1 MKKHPDNIVFDYK
14 SQTYNANVTNFPTS
28 IGAPKFDVLEID
40 MSSSVEAKNYF
51 SSKFKEIKLEYERLI
66 DCYNWT
72 KIIYDSEYSFQPIT
86 GHNYHLY
93 KRNDNTFFLSIIE
106 PDQWRKKYIG
116 TFCLL
121 TNGSWMKITDIEK

>member
-14 SQTYNANVTNFPTS
+14 SQKYNANVTNFPTS
-28 IGAPKFDVLEID
+28 IGAPKFDVHEID

-72 KIIYDSEYSFQPIT
+72 KIKPPGKTSPFFIPPFLIT
-86 GHNYHLY
+86 SLY
-93 KRNDNTFFLSIIE
+93 ILI
-106 PDQWRKKYIG
+106 
-116 TFCLL
+116 
-121 TNGSWMKITDIEK
+121 